1 MKIYFALVD
10 GLVVSYNLEPTFE
23 YTHEVEVDQ
32 EVVDL
37 FDKEFPFIKYI
48 DNKFI
53 VDTEEKETVVNQQK
67 LYEEKGLILNWFKEH
82 DWIINKVF
90 IGEWTK
96 EDKRWLTYL
105 KERQVKRNR
114 LDQIENEI

>member
-1 MKIYFALVD
+1 MKMYFNLKDGFVFIYNF
-10 GLVVSYNLEPTFE
+10 EPTFE
-23 YTHEVEVDQ
+23 YEYEVEVNQ

-37 FDKEFPFIKYI
+37 FDKEFPFIKYVN
-48 DNKFI
+48 NKF
-53 VDTEEKETVVNQQK
+53 VLDKKQKETVVNQQK